1 MVYLI
6 KCSLCECNYI
16 FIPHRDFLISV
27 WFVCLESVCS
37 WKCSWCAIL
46 KQYWPTVWLV
56 FILDSLQFE
65 DDAFPPVYIQCWYLH
80 KKTMHQG
87 TGKALKEYCQV
98 PVFWFSPS
106 TALFLTHPRL
116 LIESKCLTICFLS
129 LQVSLFLSSVRK
141 AFPSSFSTLPIHRA
155 NKAESMEFLSV
166 VLCPS
171 LSWWIHRHTDMDCQL
186 IGVAFIPPL
195 SGRAPAM
202 SWVPPIG
209 FGYTEISLSPWCH
222 GSVC

>member
-27 WFVCLESVCS
+27 WFVCLESVCH

-65 DDAFPPVYIQCWYLH
+65 DDFPPVYTQYWYLH

-98 PVFWFSPS
+98 PVFLFSPS
-106 TALFLTHPRL
+106 TSLFLTHPRL
-116 LIESKCLTICFLS
+116 LIVSRCLTICFFLCKFPCFC
-129 LQVSLFLSSVRK
+129 LLFIKFFLHPSPPSPSIEQIK
-141 AFPSSFSTLPIHRA
+141 LKEWSSFLWFSAPPFPYEYTDTQI
-155 NKAESMEFLSV
+155 
-166 VLCPS
+166 
-171 LSWWIHRHTDMDCQL
+171 WIAD
-186 IGVAFIPPL
+186 
-195 SGRAPAM
+195 
-202 SWVPPIG
+202 
-209 FGYTEISLSPWCH
+209 
-222 GSVC
+222 